1 MFPGGTFSIGTFGL
15 LLSLCYLN
23 LKNKI
28 YVDKAKTITF
38 LTLYFIGIII
48 LFYNCNTISRISYI
62 SKFALLLP
70 TFTFYIATIP
80 KSKNKFDLLYAISN
94 VMLIE
99 AIISIIF
106 FTLGTCLYIIPP
118 NNTALINWGST
129 TFIPSWYNIYFEP
142 QLFRNSGIFVE
153 APMHNYCLIIAF
165 LTEVF
170 LKEKKSY
177 FKLCIIVIAILTSL
191 STTGQLAIIGTI
203 GILLLTKKPVKKI
216 SLKLKIFI
224 PFLSIGLILLM
235 YYVVDYILELKAET
249 ASFEI
254 RQDFIQKGVE
264 AWLSSPI
271 VGCGYGTKNE
281 GSSNSIVVLL
291 AEGGIMMFLLYFL
304 SFIIIPFIYWKQKIH
319 KNIFYF
325 YLIYFGVFCI
335 TIILYTNITLLLLA
349 IPLSVLIKKQIIN
362 KKTNYQNTKIHNLIS
377 PKNETT
383 KN

>member
-1 MFPGGTFSIGTFGL
+1 
-15 LLSLCYLN
+15 
-23 LKNKI
+23 
-28 YVDKAKTITF
+28 
-38 LTLYFIGIII
+38 
-48 LFYNCNTISRISYI
+48 
-62 SKFALLLP
+62 
-70 TFTFYIATIP
+70 
-80 KSKNKFDLLYAISN
+80 
-94 VMLIE
+94 
-99 AIISIIF
+99 
-106 FTLGTCLYIIPP
+106 
-118 NNTALINWGST
+118 
-129 TFIPSWYNIYFEP
+129 
-142 QLFRNSGIFVE
+142 
-153 APMHNYCLIIAF
+153 
-165 LTEVF
+165 
-170 LKEKKSY
+170 
-177 FKLCIIVIAILTSL
+177 
-191 STTGQLAIIGTI
+191 
-203 GILLLTKKPVKKI
+203 
-216 SLKLKIFI
+216 
-224 PFLSIGLILLM
+224 M